1 MLDTMKKLDETGQ
14 RILFIAPE
22 GKLKAVVTD
31 GDIRKCIL
39 RGGALSAPLT
49 QAANYHPHSL
59 PVAERGRARAE
70 LQRLGIDALPILD
83 KHGVITDIV
92 FAGGVD
98 VDNRKKVDIPVVM
111 MAGGLGTVSYTH
123 LRAHET

>member
-31 GDIRKCIL
+31 GYIRKCIL

-49 QAANYHPHSL
+49 
-59 PVAERGRARAE
+59 R
-70 LQRLGIDALPILD
+70 
-83 KHGVITDIV
+83 
-92 FAGGVD
+92 F
-98 VDNRKKVDIPVVM
+98 
-111 MAGGLGTVSYTH
+111 SYH
-123 LRAHET
+123 LRRSL

>member
-70 LQRLGIDALPILD
+70 LQRLERRLTANPAATSADTLQQARQRLANAEQQLHDYQQP
-83 KHGVITDIV
+83 
-92 FAGGVD
+92 
-98 VDNRKKVDIPVVM
+98 
-111 MAGGLGTVSYTH
+111 
-123 LRAHET
+123 

>member
-49 QAANYHPHSL
+49 QPAG
-59 PVAERGRARAE
+59 GRARP
-70 LQRLGIDALPILD
+70 RP
-83 KHGVITDIV
+83 
-92 FAGGVD
+92 
-98 VDNRKKVDIPVVM
+98 R
-111 MAGGLGTVSYTH
+111 
-123 LRAHET
+123 RAAAPWH

>member
-39 RGGALSAPLT
+39 RGGALSAPLS
-49 QAANYHPHSL
+49 QAANYHPHSTLHTTAMPTAAAGL
-59 PVAERGRARAE
+59 PKKASKREGE
-70 LQRLGIDALPILD
+70 EDF
-83 KHGVITDIV
+83 VII
-92 FAGGVD
+92 FWGSG
-98 VDNRKKVDIPVVM
+98 
-111 MAGGLGTVSYTH
+111 S
-123 LRAHET
+123 

>member
-49 QAANYHPHSL
+49 QAANYPPHSL
-59 PVAERGRARAE
+59 PVAERGRARPE
-70 LQRLGIDALPILD
+70 LPRLRIDALPIMD
-83 KHGVITDIV
+83 KHGGITDIV
-92 FAGGVD
+92 VEASVE
-98 VDNRKKVDIPVVM
+98 VDNRNNVDSPCV
-111 MAGGLGTVSYTH
+111 L
-123 LRAHET
+123 

>member
-1 MLDTMKKLDETGQ
+1 MKKLDETGQ

-111 MAGGLGTVSYTH
+111 MAGGRTPTPKFCPS
-123 LRAHET
+123 R

>member
-70 LQRLGIDALPILD
+70 LQRLGIDALPILASSP
-83 KHGVITDIV
+83 I
-92 FAGGVD
+92 
-98 VDNRKKVDIPVVM
+98 
-111 MAGGLGTVSYTH
+111 LC
-123 LRAHET
+123 LRAAWMWTTAKRWISPL

>member
-39 RGGALSAPLT
+39 RGGALSAWMWTTAKRWISPL
-49 QAANYHPHSL
+49 
-59 PVAERGRARAE
+59 
-70 LQRLGIDALPILD
+70 
-83 KHGVITDIV
+83 
-92 FAGGVD
+92 
-98 VDNRKKVDIPVVM
+98 
-111 MAGGLGTVSYTH
+111 
-123 LRAHET
+123 

>member
-59 PVAERGRARAE
+59 PVAERGS
-70 LQRLGIDALPILD
+70 ALALMPCPFWTSTASSPILC
-83 KHGVITDIV
+83 
-92 FAGGVD
+92 
-98 VDNRKKVDIPVVM
+98 
-111 MAGGLGTVSYTH
+111 
-123 LRAHET
+123 LRAAWMWTTAKRWISPL

>member
-22 GKLKAVVTD
+22 GRLKAVVTD

-49 QAANYHPHSL
+49 QAAQLSP
-59 PVAERGRARAE
+59 PQPAGGRARP
-70 LQRLGIDALPILD
+70 RP
-83 KHGVITDIV
+83 
-92 FAGGVD
+92 
-98 VDNRKKVDIPVVM
+98 R
-111 MAGGLGTVSYTH
+111 
-123 LRAHET
+123 RAAAPWH

>member
-70 LQRLGIDALPILD
+70 LQRLVKMPIARNC
-83 KHGVITDIV
+83 KN
-92 FAGGVD
+92 F
-98 VDNRKKVDIPVVM
+98 VM
-111 MAGGLGTVSYTH
+111 SLKSGRIL
-123 LRAHET
+123 

>member
-59 PVAERGRARAE
+59 PVAERGPPAPSCS
-70 LQRLGIDALPILD
+70 ALALMLCPFWTSTASSPILC
-83 KHGVITDIV
+83 
-92 FAGGVD
+92 
-98 VDNRKKVDIPVVM
+98 
-111 MAGGLGTVSYTH
+111 
-123 LRAHET
+123 LRAAWMWTTAKRWISPL

>member
-59 PVAERGRARAE
+59 PVAERGRAR
-70 LQRLGIDALPILD
+70 PP
-83 KHGVITDIV
+83 
-92 FAGGVD
+92 AGCGG
-98 VDNRKKVDIPVVM
+98 DNWQPGS
-111 MAGGLGTVSYTH
+111 AG
-123 LRAHET
+123 R

>member
-59 PVAERGRARAE
+59 PVAERGRARA
-70 LQRLGIDALPILD
+70 ALMPCPFWTSTASSPILC
-83 KHGVITDIV
+83 
-92 FAGGVD
+92 
-98 VDNRKKVDIPVVM
+98 
-111 MAGGLGTVSYTH
+111 
-123 LRAHET
+123 LRAAWMWTTAKRWISPL

>member
-1 MLDTMKKLDETGQ
+1 MKKLDETGQ

-49 QAANYHPHSL
+49 QAANYP
-59 PVAERGRARAE
+59 PQPAGGRARP
-70 LQRLGIDALPILD
+70 RP
-83 KHGVITDIV
+83 
-92 FAGGVD
+92 
-98 VDNRKKVDIPVVM
+98 R
-111 MAGGLGTVSYTH
+111 
-123 LRAHET
+123 RAAAPWH

>member
-1 MLDTMKKLDETGQ
+1 MKKLDETGQ

-49 QAANYHPHSL
+49 QAA
-59 PVAERGRARAE
+59 
-70 LQRLGIDALPILD
+70 
-83 KHGVITDIV
+83 T
-92 FAGGVD
+92 
-98 VDNRKKVDIPVVM
+98 
-111 MAGGLGTVSYTH
+111 
-123 LRAHET
+123 

>member
-59 PVAERGRARAE
+59 PVAVLASRTRAE
-70 LQRLGIDALPILD
+70 RSGLASIQASSRDNDTPLFSAMA
-83 KHGVITDIV
+83 VR
-92 FAGGVD
+92 D
-98 VDNRKKVDIPVVM
+98 VPAM
-111 MAGGLGTVSYTH
+111 MSSHTASTP
-123 LRAHET
+123 